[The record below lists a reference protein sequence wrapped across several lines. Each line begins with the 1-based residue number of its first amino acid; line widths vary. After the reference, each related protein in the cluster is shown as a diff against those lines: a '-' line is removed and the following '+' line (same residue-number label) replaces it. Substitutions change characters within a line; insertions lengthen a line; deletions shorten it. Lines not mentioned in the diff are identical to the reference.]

1 MVVSEPEF
9 GTSVSEAQSHK
20 KSSSGFGCKSGA
32 SFYIEAASAK
42 GSHLPR
48 EISSHDK
55 GHL

>member
-9 GTSVSEAQSHK
+9 GMSVSEVQSHK
-20 KSSSGFGCKSGA
+20 KPSSGFGCKSGA